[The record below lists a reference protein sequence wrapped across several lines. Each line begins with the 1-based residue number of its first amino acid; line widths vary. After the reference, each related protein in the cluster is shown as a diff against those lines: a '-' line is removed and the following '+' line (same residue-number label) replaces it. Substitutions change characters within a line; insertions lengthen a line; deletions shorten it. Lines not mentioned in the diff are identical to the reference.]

1 MGEDVDP
8 VGQTSHRLTVT
19 VTDPI
24 SVPPSAVEVARE
36 MHVRFELHSPTIDRI
51 ALDTSRQKSQTMPI
65 RQRPDQHQ
73 DKPMALQPPIIIGSP
88 PLTF

>member
-24 SVPPSAVEVARE
+24 SVPPGAVEVARE

-51 ALDTSRQKSQTMPI
+51 ALEHLTPEIANDANTSKT
-65 RQRPDQHQ
+65 
-73 DKPMALQPPIIIGSP
+73 
-88 PLTF
+88 